1 MADQKVIDKL
11 SVIVADAAVF
21 YYKLHNY
28 HWFVTGPHFFGLH
41 EKFEELYEQWT
52 GLMDDVAE
60 RMLTIGAKPPGS
72 LAECLKLTNIKE
84 ETGSPASMEMLGLVI
99 ADLKA
104 QLVLFKETITIAEDA
119 DDRGTANLLDGFCDE
134 IEKTLWM
141 LQAVSA

>member
-1 MADQKVIDKL
+1 MADQKVIAKL

-41 EKFEELYEQWT
+41 EKFEELYDHWT

-60 RMLTIGAKPPGS
+60 RMLTIGARPPAT
-72 LAECLKLTNIKE
+72 LAECMKLATIKE
-84 ETGSPASMEMLGLVI
+84 ETGSPAPTEMVDLVL

-104 QLVLFKETITIAEDA
+104 QLALFKETIGIAEDA
-119 DDRGTANLLDGFCDE
+119 DDRGTANMLDGFCDE
-134 IEKTLWM
+134 IEKTVWM
-141 LQAVSA
+141 LQAVRA